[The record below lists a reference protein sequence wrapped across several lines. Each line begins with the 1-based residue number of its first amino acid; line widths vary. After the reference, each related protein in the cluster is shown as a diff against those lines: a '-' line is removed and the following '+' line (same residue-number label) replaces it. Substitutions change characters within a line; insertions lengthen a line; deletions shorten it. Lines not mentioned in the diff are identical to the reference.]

1 MADEIDFIL
10 VFDPA
15 HPDDFP
21 LLRASQS
28 SQWDET

>member
-21 LLRASQS
+21 LLRAFPIISMG
-28 SQWDET
+28 